1 MTIDPADNTPKGD
14 SVVTR
19 VERRKLRA
27 RRHRIRITAVLGIL
41 VVVLLTASWAA
52 DEADDAPSFGAVAPG
67 SEKGQIV
74 EVLPLRFS
82 EEAEM
87 KMTVKKEA
95 ADTEAPE
102 ETPAEAEE
110 EAPSYLSDAVPLD
123 HDTQAQVMGW
133 CEEYGVPYSVALAVI
148 EAESSFWPDA
158 ENGSCYGYMQ
168 ISSINK
174 SWLLQEIGVTDL
186 KDPLQN
192 LHSGIYMLGDLYGK
206 YGDWHKVLVCYNCG
220 ETGAYN
226 QYFSQ
231 GLTSSGYSRHV
242 MDLEA
247 KWAEVIPQ

>member
-27 RRHRIRITAVLGIL
+27 RRHRIRITAILGIL
-41 VVVLLTASWAA
+41 AVVLLTASWAA

-67 SEKGQIV
+67 SEKEQTV
-74 EVLPLRFS
+74 EVLPLWFS

-87 KMTVKKEA
+87 KMTVKKDVVA
-95 ADTEAPE
+95 TEALM
-102 ETPAEAEE
+102 ETEE
-110 EAPSYLSDAVPLD
+110 EAPSYQSDAVPLN
-123 HDTQAQVMGW
+123 HDTQAQVLGW

-148 EAESSFWPDA
+148 EAESSFRPDA

-168 ISSINK
+168 INSINK
-174 SWLLQEIGVTDL
+174 SWLFQEIGVTNL
-186 KDPLQN
+186 EDPLQN

-206 YGDWHKVLVCYNCG
+206 YGDWHKALVCYNCG

-226 QYFSQ
+226 HYFSQ

-242 MDLEA
+242 MELEA
-247 KWAEVIPQ
+247 KWAEVVSQ

>member
-1 MTIDPADNTPKGD
+1 MMIDPAENTPKGD

-67 SEKGQIV
+67 SEKEQTV
-74 EVLPLRFS
+74 EVLPLWFS

-87 KMTVKKEA
+87 KMTVKKDVVA
-95 ADTEAPE
+95 TEALM
-102 ETPAEAEE
+102 ETEE
-110 EAPSYLSDAVPLD
+110 EAPSYQSDAVPLN
-123 HDTQAQVMGW
+123 HDTQAQVLGW

-148 EAESSFWPDA
+148 EAESSFRPDA

-168 ISSINK
+168 INSINK
-174 SWLLQEIGVTDL
+174 SWLFQEIGVTNL
-186 KDPLQN
+186 EDPLQN

-206 YGDWHKVLVCYNCG
+206 YGDWHKALVCYNCG
-220 ETGAYN
+220 ATGPYN
-226 QYFSQ
+226 HYFSQ

-242 MDLEA
+242 MELEA
-247 KWAEVIPQ
+247 KWAEVVSQ

>member
-1 MTIDPADNTPKGD
+1 M
-14 SVVTR
+14 TR

-67 SEKGQIV
+67 SEKEQTV
-74 EVLPLRFS
+74 EVLPLWFS

-87 KMTVKKEA
+87 KMTVKKDVVA
-95 ADTEAPE
+95 TEALM
-102 ETPAEAEE
+102 ETEE
-110 EAPSYLSDAVPLD
+110 EAPSYQSDAVPLN
-123 HDTQAQVMGW
+123 HDTQAQVLGW

-148 EAESSFWPDA
+148 EAESSFRPDA

-168 ISSINK
+168 INSINK
-174 SWLLQEIGVTDL
+174 SWLFQEIGVTNL
-186 KDPLQN
+186 EDPLQN

-206 YGDWHKVLVCYNCG
+206 YGDWHKALVCYNCG

-226 QYFSQ
+226 HYFSQ

-242 MDLEA
+242 MELEA
-247 KWAEVIPQ
+247 KWTEVVSQ

>member
-1 MTIDPADNTPKGD
+1 MMTDPADNTPKGD

-19 VERRKLRA
+19 VERRKMRN
-27 RRHRIRITAVLGIL
+27 RRRRIRIAAVIGVLA
-41 VVVLLTASWAA
+41 VVLLTASWAA
-52 DEADDAPSFGAVAPG
+52 DGDDVIPSFGTVVPE
-67 SEKGQIV
+67 SEKEQTV

-102 ETPAEAEE
+102 EVQAETE
-110 EAPSYLSDAVPLD
+110 EAPPYLSDAVPLD
-123 HDTQAQVMGW
+123 HDTQVQIMGW
-133 CEEYGVPYSVALAVI
+133 CEEYGVPYSMALAVI
-148 EAESSFWPDA
+148 EAESSFRPDA

-168 ISSINK
+168 INSINK

-186 KDPLQN
+186 TDPLQN

-206 YGDWHKVLVCYNCG
+206 YGDWHKALVCYNCG

-226 QYFSQ
+226 HYFSQ

-242 MDLEA
+242 MELEA

>member
-1 MTIDPADNTPKGD
+1 MMIDPAENTPKGD

-67 SEKGQIV
+67 SEKEQTV
-74 EVLPLRFS
+74 EVLPLWFS

-87 KMTVKKEA
+87 KMTVKKDVVA
-95 ADTEAPE
+95 TEALM
-102 ETPAEAEE
+102 ETEE
-110 EAPSYLSDAVPLD
+110 EAPSYQSDAVPLN
-123 HDTQAQVMGW
+123 HDTQAQVLGW

-148 EAESSFWPDA
+148 EAESSFRPDA

-168 ISSINK
+168 INSINK
-174 SWLLQEIGVTDL
+174 SWLFQEIGVTNL
-186 KDPLQN
+186 EDPLQN
-192 LHSGIYMLGDLYGK
+192 LHSGISMLGDLYGK
-206 YGDWHKVLVCYNCG
+206 YGDWHKALVCYNCG

-226 QYFSQ
+226 HYFSQ

-242 MDLEA
+242 MELEA
-247 KWAEVIPQ
+247 KWAEVVSQ

>member
-1 MTIDPADNTPKGD
+1 MMIDPAENTPKGD

-67 SEKGQIV
+67 SEKEQTV
-74 EVLPLRFS
+74 EVLPLWFS

-87 KMTVKKEA
+87 KMTVKKDVVA
-95 ADTEAPE
+95 TEALM
-102 ETPAEAEE
+102 ETEE
-110 EAPSYLSDAVPLD
+110 EAPSYQSDAVPLN
-123 HDTQAQVMGW
+123 HDTQAQVLGW

-148 EAESSFWPDA
+148 EAESSFRPDA

-168 ISSINK
+168 INSINK
-174 SWLLQEIGVTDL
+174 SWLFQEIGLTNL
-186 KDPLQN
+186 EDPLQN

-226 QYFSQ
+226 HYFSQ

-242 MDLEA
+242 MELEA
-247 KWAEVIPQ
+247 KWAEVVSQ

>member
-1 MTIDPADNTPKGD
+1 MMIDPAENTPKGD

-87 KMTVKKEA
+87 KMTVKKDVVA
-95 ADTEAPE
+95 TEALM
-102 ETPAEAEE
+102 ETEE
-110 EAPSYLSDAVPLD
+110 EAPSYQSDAVPLN
-123 HDTQAQVMGW
+123 HDTQAQVLGW

-148 EAESSFWPDA
+148 EAESSFRPDA

-168 ISSINK
+168 INSINK
-174 SWLLQEIGVTDL
+174 SWLFQEIGVTNL
-186 KDPLQN
+186 EDPLQN

-206 YGDWHKVLVCYNCG
+206 YGDWHKALVCYNCG

-226 QYFSQ
+226 HYFSQ

-242 MDLEA
+242 MELEA
-247 KWAEVIPQ
+247 KWAEVVSQ

>member
-1 MTIDPADNTPKGD
+1 MMIDPAENTPKGD

-67 SEKGQIV
+67 SEKEQTV
-74 EVLPLRFS
+74 EVVPLWFS

-87 KMTVKKEA
+87 KMTVKKDVVA
-95 ADTEAPE
+95 TEALM
-102 ETPAEAEE
+102 ETEE
-110 EAPSYLSDAVPLD
+110 EAPSYQSDAVPLN
-123 HDTQAQVMGW
+123 HDTQAQVLGW

-148 EAESSFWPDA
+148 EAESSFRPDA

-168 ISSINK
+168 INSINK
-174 SWLLQEIGVTDL
+174 SWLFQEIGVTNL
-186 KDPLQN
+186 EDPLQN

-206 YGDWHKVLVCYNCG
+206 YGDWHKALVCYNCG

-226 QYFSQ
+226 HYFSQ

-242 MDLEA
+242 MELEA
-247 KWAEVIPQ
+247 KWAEVVSQ

>member
-1 MTIDPADNTPKGD
+1 M
-14 SVVTR
+14 TR

-67 SEKGQIV
+67 SEKEQTV
-74 EVLPLRFS
+74 EVLPLWFS

-87 KMTVKKEA
+87 KMTVKKDVVA
-95 ADTEAPE
+95 TEALM
-102 ETPAEAEE
+102 ETEE
-110 EAPSYLSDAVPLD
+110 EAPSYQSDAVPLN
-123 HDTQAQVMGW
+123 HDTQAQVLGW

-148 EAESSFWPDA
+148 EAESSFRPDA

-168 ISSINK
+168 INSINK
-174 SWLLQEIGVTDL
+174 SWLFQEIGVTNL
-186 KDPLQN
+186 EDPLQN

-206 YGDWHKVLVCYNCG
+206 YGDWHKALVCYNCG

-226 QYFSQ
+226 HYFSQ

-242 MDLEA
+242 QTGGKVGGGGLSR
-247 KWAEVIPQ
+247 VR

>member
-1 MTIDPADNTPKGD
+1 MMIDPAENTPKGD

-41 VVVLLTASWAA
+41 VVVLLTASRAA

-67 SEKGQIV
+67 SEKEQTV
-74 EVLPLRFS
+74 EVLPLWFS

-87 KMTVKKEA
+87 KMTVKKDVVA
-95 ADTEAPE
+95 TEALM
-102 ETPAEAEE
+102 ETEE
-110 EAPSYLSDAVPLD
+110 EAPSYQSDAVPLN
-123 HDTQAQVMGW
+123 HDTQAQVLGW

-148 EAESSFWPDA
+148 EAESSFRPDA

-168 ISSINK
+168 INSINK
-174 SWLLQEIGVTDL
+174 SWLFQEIGVTNL
-186 KDPLQN
+186 EDPLQN

-226 QYFSQ
+226 HYFSQ

-242 MDLEA
+242 MELEA
-247 KWAEVIPQ
+247 KWAEVVSQ

>member
-1 MTIDPADNTPKGD
+1 MMIDPAENTPKGD

-67 SEKGQIV
+67 SEKEQTV
-74 EVLPLRFS
+74 EVLPLWFS

-87 KMTVKKEA
+87 KMTVKKDVVA
-95 ADTEAPE
+95 TEALM
-102 ETPAEAEE
+102 ETEE
-110 EAPSYLSDAVPLD
+110 EAPSYQSDAVPLN
-123 HDTQAQVMGW
+123 HDTQAQVLGW

-148 EAESSFWPDA
+148 EAESSFRPDA

-168 ISSINK
+168 INSINK
-174 SWLLQEIGVTDL
+174 SWLFQEIGVTNL
-186 KDPLQN
+186 EDPLQN

-206 YGDWHKVLVCYNCG
+206 YGDWHKALVCYNCG

-226 QYFSQ
+226 HYFSQ

-242 MDLEA
+242 MELEA
-247 KWAEVIPQ
+247 KWTEVVSQ

>member
-1 MTIDPADNTPKGD
+1 MMIDPAENTPKGD

-67 SEKGQIV
+67 SEKEQTV
-74 EVLPLRFS
+74 EVLPLWFS

-87 KMTVKKEA
+87 KMTVKKDVVA
-95 ADTEAPE
+95 TEALM
-102 ETPAEAEE
+102 ETEE
-110 EAPSYLSDAVPLD
+110 EAPSYQSDAVPLN
-123 HDTQAQVMGW
+123 HDTQAQVLGW

-148 EAESSFWPDA
+148 EAESSFRPDA

-168 ISSINK
+168 INSINK
-174 SWLLQEIGVTDL
+174 SWLFQEIGVTNL
-186 KDPLQN
+186 EDPLQN

-206 YGDWHKVLVCYNCG
+206 YGDWHKALVCYNCG

-226 QYFSQ
+226 HYFSQ
-231 GLTSSGYSRHV
+231 GLTSSGYTRHV
-242 MDLEA
+242 MELEA
-247 KWAEVIPQ
+247 KWAEVVSQ

>member
-1 MTIDPADNTPKGD
+1 MMIDPAENTPKGD
-14 SVVTR
+14 SFVTR

-67 SEKGQIV
+67 SEKEQTV
-74 EVLPLRFS
+74 EVLPLWFS

-87 KMTVKKEA
+87 KMTVKKDVVA
-95 ADTEAPE
+95 TEALM
-102 ETPAEAEE
+102 ETEE
-110 EAPSYLSDAVPLD
+110 EAPSYQSDAVPLN
-123 HDTQAQVMGW
+123 HDTQAQVLGW

-148 EAESSFWPDA
+148 EAESSFRPDA

-168 ISSINK
+168 INSINK
-174 SWLLQEIGVTDL
+174 SWLFQEIGVTNL
-186 KDPLQN
+186 EDPLQN

-206 YGDWHKVLVCYNCG
+206 YGDWHKALVCYNCG

-226 QYFSQ
+226 HYFSQ

-242 MDLEA
+242 MELEA
-247 KWAEVIPQ
+247 KWTEVVSQ

>member
-1 MTIDPADNTPKGD
+1 MIIDPAENTPKGD

-67 SEKGQIV
+67 SEKEQTV
-74 EVLPLRFS
+74 EVLPLWFS

-87 KMTVKKEA
+87 KMTVKKDVVA
-95 ADTEAPE
+95 TEALM
-102 ETPAEAEE
+102 ETEE
-110 EAPSYLSDAVPLD
+110 EAPSYQSDAVPLN
-123 HDTQAQVMGW
+123 HDTQAQVLGW

-148 EAESSFWPDA
+148 EAESSFRPDA

-168 ISSINK
+168 INSINK
-174 SWLLQEIGVTDL
+174 SWLFQEIGVTNL
-186 KDPLQN
+186 EDPLQN

-206 YGDWHKVLVCYNCG
+206 YGDWHKALVCYNCG

-226 QYFSQ
+226 HYFSQ

-242 MDLEA
+242 MELEA
-247 KWAEVIPQ
+247 KWAEVVSQ

>member
-1 MTIDPADNTPKGD
+1 MMIDPAENTPKGD

-67 SEKGQIV
+67 SEKEQTV
-74 EVLPLRFS
+74 EVLPLWFS

-87 KMTVKKEA
+87 KMTVKKDVVA
-95 ADTEAPE
+95 TEALM
-102 ETPAEAEE
+102 ETEE
-110 EAPSYLSDAVPLD
+110 EAPSYQSDAVPLN
-123 HDTQAQVMGW
+123 HDTQAQVLGW

-148 EAESSFWPDA
+148 EAESSFRPDA

-168 ISSINK
+168 INSINK
-174 SWLLQEIGVTDL
+174 SWLFQEIGATNL
-186 KDPLQN
+186 EDPLQN

-206 YGDWHKVLVCYNCG
+206 YGDWHKALVCYNCG

-226 QYFSQ
+226 HYFSQ

-242 MDLEA
+242 MELEA
-247 KWAEVIPQ
+247 KWAEVVSQ

>member
-1 MTIDPADNTPKGD
+1 MMIDPAENTPKGD

-67 SEKGQIV
+67 SEKEQTV
-74 EVLPLRFS
+74 EVLPLWFS

-87 KMTVKKEA
+87 KMTVKKDVVA
-95 ADTEAPE
+95 TEALM
-102 ETPAEAEE
+102 ETEE
-110 EAPSYLSDAVPLD
+110 EAPSYQSDAVPLN
-123 HDTQAQVMGW
+123 HDTQAQVLGW

-148 EAESSFWPDA
+148 EAESSFRPDA

-168 ISSINK
+168 INSINK
-174 SWLLQEIGVTDL
+174 SWLFQEIGVTNL
-186 KDPLQN
+186 EDPLQN

-226 QYFSQ
+226 HYFSQ

-242 MDLEA
+242 MELEA
-247 KWAEVIPQ
+247 KWAEGVSQ

>member
-1 MTIDPADNTPKGD
+1 MMIDPAENTPKGD

-19 VERRKLRA
+19 VESRKLRA

-67 SEKGQIV
+67 SEKEQTV
-74 EVLPLRFS
+74 EVLPLWFS

-87 KMTVKKEA
+87 KMTVKKDVVA
-95 ADTEAPE
+95 TEALM
-102 ETPAEAEE
+102 ETEE
-110 EAPSYLSDAVPLD
+110 EAPSYQSDAVPLN
-123 HDTQAQVMGW
+123 HDTQAQVLGW

-148 EAESSFWPDA
+148 EAESSFRPDA

-168 ISSINK
+168 INSINK
-174 SWLLQEIGVTDL
+174 SWLFQEIGVTNL
-186 KDPLQN
+186 EDPLQN

-206 YGDWHKVLVCYNCG
+206 YGDWHKALVCYNCG

-226 QYFSQ
+226 HYFSQ

-242 MDLEA
+242 MELEA
-247 KWAEVIPQ
+247 KWAEVVSQ

>member
-1 MTIDPADNTPKGD
+1 MMIDPAENTPKGD

-67 SEKGQIV
+67 SEKEQTV
-74 EVLPLRFS
+74 EVLPLWFS

-87 KMTVKKEA
+87 KMTVKKDVVA
-95 ADTEAPE
+95 TEALM
-102 ETPAEAEE
+102 ETEE
-110 EAPSYLSDAVPLD
+110 EAPSYQSDAVPLN
-123 HDTQAQVMGW
+123 HDTQAQVLGR

-148 EAESSFWPDA
+148 EAESSFRPDA

-168 ISSINK
+168 INSINK
-174 SWLLQEIGVTDL
+174 SWLFQEIGVTNL
-186 KDPLQN
+186 EDPLQN

-206 YGDWHKVLVCYNCG
+206 YGDWHKALVCYNCG

-226 QYFSQ
+226 HYFSQ

-242 MDLEA
+242 MELEA
-247 KWAEVIPQ
+247 KWAEVVSQ

>member
-1 MTIDPADNTPKGD
+1 MMIDPAENTPKGD

-41 VVVLLTASWAA
+41 VVVLLTASRAA

-67 SEKGQIV
+67 SEKEQTV
-74 EVLPLRFS
+74 EVLPLWFS

-87 KMTVKKEA
+87 KMTVKKDVVA
-95 ADTEAPE
+95 TEALM
-102 ETPAEAEE
+102 ETEE
-110 EAPSYLSDAVPLD
+110 EAPSYQSDAVPLN
-123 HDTQAQVMGW
+123 HDTQAQVLGW

-148 EAESSFWPDA
+148 EAESSFRPDA

-168 ISSINK
+168 INSINK
-174 SWLLQEIGVTDL
+174 SWLFQEIGVTNL
-186 KDPLQN
+186 EDPLQN

-206 YGDWHKVLVCYNCG
+206 YGDWHKALVCYNCG

-226 QYFSQ
+226 HYFSQ

-242 MDLEA
+242 MELEA
-247 KWAEVIPQ
+247 KWTEVVSQ

>member
-1 MTIDPADNTPKGD
+1 MMIDPAENTPKGD

-52 DEADDAPSFGAVAPG
+52 DEADDAPSFGAVAHG
-67 SEKGQIV
+67 SEKEQTV
-74 EVLPLRFS
+74 EVLPLWFS

-87 KMTVKKEA
+87 KMTVKKDVVA
-95 ADTEAPE
+95 TEALM
-102 ETPAEAEE
+102 ETEE
-110 EAPSYLSDAVPLD
+110 EAPSYQSDAVPLN
-123 HDTQAQVMGW
+123 HDTQAQVLGW

-148 EAESSFWPDA
+148 EAESSFRPDA

-168 ISSINK
+168 INSINK
-174 SWLLQEIGVTDL
+174 SWLFQEIGVTNL
-186 KDPLQN
+186 EDPLQN

-206 YGDWHKVLVCYNCG
+206 YGDWHKALVCYNCG

-226 QYFSQ
+226 HYFSQ

-242 MDLEA
+242 MELEA
-247 KWAEVIPQ
+247 KWAEVVSQ

>member
-1 MTIDPADNTPKGD
+1 MMIDPAENTPKGD

-67 SEKGQIV
+67 SEKEQTV
-74 EVLPLRFS
+74 EVLPLWFS

-87 KMTVKKEA
+87 KMTVKKDVVA
-95 ADTEAPE
+95 TEALM
-102 ETPAEAEE
+102 ETEE
-110 EAPSYLSDAVPLD
+110 EALSYQSDAVPLN
-123 HDTQAQVMGW
+123 HDTQAQVLGW

-148 EAESSFWPDA
+148 EAESSFRPDA

-168 ISSINK
+168 INSINK
-174 SWLLQEIGVTDL
+174 SWLFQEIGVTNL
-186 KDPLQN
+186 EDPLQN

-206 YGDWHKVLVCYNCG
+206 YGDWHKALVCYNCG

-226 QYFSQ
+226 HYFSQ

-242 MDLEA
+242 MELEA
-247 KWAEVIPQ
+247 KWTEVVSQ

>member
-1 MTIDPADNTPKGD
+1 MMIDPAENTPKGD

-67 SEKGQIV
+67 SEKEQTV
-74 EVLPLRFS
+74 EVLPLWFS

-87 KMTVKKEA
+87 KMTVKKDVVA
-95 ADTEAPE
+95 TEALM
-102 ETPAEAEE
+102 ETEE
-110 EAPSYLSDAVPLD
+110 EAPSYQSDAVPLN
-123 HDTQAQVMGW
+123 HDTQAQVLGW

-148 EAESSFWPDA
+148 EAESSFRPDA

-168 ISSINK
+168 INSINK
-174 SWLLQEIGVTDL
+174 SWLFQEIGVTNL
-186 KDPLQN
+186 EDPLQN
-192 LHSGIYMLGDLYGK
+192 LHSGIYMLGDLYGN
-206 YGDWHKVLVCYNCG
+206 YGDWHKALVCYNCG

-226 QYFSQ
+226 HYFSQ

-242 MDLEA
+242 MELEA
-247 KWAEVIPQ
+247 KWAEVVSQ

>member
-14 SVVTR
+14 SVVAR

-27 RRHRIRITAVLGIL
+27 RRRWIRITAVLGVL
-41 VVVLLTASWAA
+41 AVVLLTASWAA
-52 DEADDAPSFGAVAPG
+52 DGAGDDPAFGAVVPE
-67 SEKGQIV
+67 SEKEQTV
-74 EVLPLRFS
+74 EVLSLRFS

-87 KMTVKKEA
+87 KMTAKKEE

-102 ETPAEAEE
+102 ETPAEVEA

-123 HDTQAQVMGW
+123 PDKQIQVMSW

-148 EAESSFWPDA
+148 EAESSFRPDA

-168 ISSINK
+168 INSINK

-186 KDPLQN
+186 TDPLQN

-226 QYFSQ
+226 HYFSQ

-242 MDLEA
+242 MELEA
-247 KWAEVIPQ
+247 KWAEVILQ

>member
-1 MTIDPADNTPKGD
+1 MMIDPAENTPKGD

-52 DEADDAPSFGAVAPG
+52 DEADDAPSFGAVATG
-67 SEKGQIV
+67 SEKEQTV
-74 EVLPLRFS
+74 EVLPLWFS

-87 KMTVKKEA
+87 KMTVKKDVVA
-95 ADTEAPE
+95 TEALM
-102 ETPAEAEE
+102 ETEE
-110 EAPSYLSDAVPLD
+110 EAPSYQSDAVPLN
-123 HDTQAQVMGW
+123 HDTQAQVLGW

-148 EAESSFWPDA
+148 EAESSFRPDA

-168 ISSINK
+168 INSINK

-186 KDPLQN
+186 ADPLQN

-206 YGDWHKVLVCYNCG
+206 YGDWHKALVCYNCG

-226 QYFSQ
+226 HYFSQ

-242 MDLEA
+242 MELEA
-247 KWAEVIPQ
+247 KWAEVVSQ

>member
-1 MTIDPADNTPKGD
+1 MMIDPAENTPKGD

-67 SEKGQIV
+67 SEKEQTV
-74 EVLPLRFS
+74 EVLPLWFS

-87 KMTVKKEA
+87 KMTVKKDVVA
-95 ADTEAPE
+95 TEALM
-102 ETPAEAEE
+102 ETEE
-110 EAPSYLSDAVPLD
+110 EAPSYQSDAVPLN
-123 HDTQAQVMGW
+123 HDTQAQVLGW

-148 EAESSFWPDA
+148 EAESSFRPDA

-168 ISSINK
+168 INSINK
-174 SWLLQEIGVTDL
+174 SWLFQEIGVTNL
-186 KDPLQN
+186 EDPLQN

-206 YGDWHKVLVCYNCG
+206 YGDWHKALVCYNCG

-226 QYFSQ
+226 HYFSQ
-231 GLTSSGYSRHV
+231 GLT
-242 MDLEA
+242 
-247 KWAEVIPQ
+247 

>member
-1 MTIDPADNTPKGD
+1 MMIDPAENTPKGD

-41 VVVLLTASWAA
+41 VVVLLTASW
-52 DEADDAPSFGAVAPG
+52 EADDAPSFGAVAPG
-67 SEKGQIV
+67 SEKEQTV
-74 EVLPLRFS
+74 EVLPLWFS

-87 KMTVKKEA
+87 KMTVKKDVVA
-95 ADTEAPE
+95 TEALM
-102 ETPAEAEE
+102 ETEE
-110 EAPSYLSDAVPLD
+110 EAPSYQSDAVPLN
-123 HDTQAQVMGW
+123 HDTQAQVLGW

-148 EAESSFWPDA
+148 EAESSFRPDA

-168 ISSINK
+168 INSINK
-174 SWLLQEIGVTDL
+174 SWLFQEIGVTNL
-186 KDPLQN
+186 EDPLQN

-206 YGDWHKVLVCYNCG
+206 YGDWHKALVCYNCG

-226 QYFSQ
+226 HYFSQ

-242 MDLEA
+242 MELEA
-247 KWAEVIPQ
+247 KWAEVVSQ